1 MAGWLPALW
10 SLGLPL
16 AAGHALT
23 QSESCTHDR
32 RPVPAALVFLS
43 CMCDPPRG
51 CPHRCACPPP
61 HTSTP
66 CDCLLS
72 VEVPTPLAVAELFDS
87 KTICRV
93 HTCTSTCM
101 HTHAAVHSVG
111 SQQEG
116 VGIVCPGFKT
126 TFVIKTLLKVNP
138 CSEGLIL

>member
-1 MAGWLPALW
+1 
-10 SLGLPL
+10 
-16 AAGHALT
+16 
-23 QSESCTHDR
+23 
-32 RPVPAALVFLS
+32 
-43 CMCDPPRG
+43 MCDPPRG
-51 CPHRCACPPP
+51 CPHLCACPPP

-72 VEVPTPLAVAELFDS
+72 VEMPPPLAVAELFES

-93 HTCTSTCM
+93 HTCTSAYM
-101 HTHAAVHSVG
+101 HTHAAIHSVG